1 MLESV
6 QDYTL
11 WGGVWLMTKTPYAG
25 NLRHSVN
32 IQSRTASA
40 DSGGGFTSSWST
52 TRAVFADI
60 VPVTGNQSFSDGSIR
75 HDITHDVYI
84 PYYANVNFSSG
95 GGKMRIQ
102 WDDSG
107 TTRTLSI
114 RSVINIKMRDRF
126 LQLRCAEGG
135 INDATA

>member
-1 MLESV
+1 MA
-6 QDYTL
+6 
-11 WGGVWLMTKTPYAG
+11 KTPYAG

-32 IQSRTASA
+32 LQSRSA
-40 DSGGGFTSSWST
+40 RTDSGGGFTSNWST

-60 VPVTGNQSFSDGSIR
+60 VPVSGNQSFSDGAAR

-84 PYYANVNFSSG
+84 RYYANINFAAG
-95 GGKMRIQ
+95 GAKMRLQ

-107 TTRTLSI
+107 TTRTFSI
-114 RSVINIKMRDRF
+114 RSVLNMGTRDRF
-126 LQLRCAEGG
+126 LQLRCTEGG